1 MRQATA
7 TALQIV
13 ISPPRQK
20 KSKGGE
26 QAAISS
32 FPAKPVRVFVLRVEP
47 LRVIGL
53 QALFEG
59 HPGIEIL
66 AEGAKTAV
74 DGWRDPS
81 VEVVVIGAQL
91 GTATLRLIST
101 IRAERPALN
110 ILIMSPAAGDEA
122 ILSVLNL
129 GAKGF
134 LHEGSTAEQ
143 FEEAVR
149 TVASGSLW
157 APRRLQAE
165 LIQRLLRQRGPGLKT
180 SQSSLT
186 EREQQVL
193 DLLSDGKSNREI
205 AQSLSIEERTVK
217 SYVTRLLQK
226 MSVKNRTALSVL
238 AMTAKGHPA
247 APPQRMDQKSL

>member
-13 ISPPRQK
+13 ISPPRK
-20 KSKGGE
+20 KKGGSGE
-26 QAAISS
+26 QDAVSS
-32 FPAKPVRVFVLRVEP
+32 FPAKAICVFVLRVEP

-66 AEGAKTAV
+66 AEGAEAAV
-74 DGWRDPS
+74 DGWRDPK
-81 VEVVVIGAQL
+81 VKVVVIGAQL

-101 IRAERPALN
+101 IRAERPDLK
-110 ILIMSPAAGDEA
+110 ILVMSPAAGDEA

-143 FEEAVR
+143 FEEAVQ
-149 TVASGSLW
+149 TIASGSLW

-165 LIQRLLRQRGPGLKT
+165 LISRLLTQRGPGWMIP
-180 SQSSLT
+180 QNSLT

-193 DLLSDGKSNREI
+193 ELLSDGRSNREI

-238 AMTAKGHPA
+238 AMTAKEHTA
-247 APPQRMDQKSL
+247 TLSQKVNQKSL